1 MKSQIKFSVII
12 TVLCLIVFPVEVA
25 VAVPIG
31 TAFTYQ
37 GRLIDANEPADG
49 LYDFQFRLFDDA
61 NTVTGNQVGGDV
73 NKPDVDVID
82 GYFTIGLDFGS
93 DPNMF
98 NGDARWLEIDVR
110 IGDSN
115 DPNAYST
122 LMPRQELTPTPYA
135 LQTRGIFVDDSGN
148 VGIGTTSPGAKLEV
162 KGRIKDETG
171 FVMPIGTILAY
182 SAATAP
188 SGWLLCDGSSYS
200 TSAYPDLFA
209 LIQYTFGG
217 SGGSFNV
224 PDFRGRFLRGWAN
237 GQARDPDRTSRTAMN
252 TGGNTGDSIGS
263 VQDDNFK
270 EHNHQGSHLVNTGGG
285 GSGAYGAT
293 FTMYGIGVTGG
304 NETRPK
310 NAYVNFII
318 KY

>member
-1 MKSQIKFSVII
+1 MKVVKKLTILFLVFG
-12 TVLCLIVFPVEVA
+12 LICGLVQTCEA
-25 VAVPIG
+25 SSMG

-37 GRLIDANEPADG
+37 GRLIDANDPADG
-49 LYDFQFRLFDDA
+49 LYDFRFKLYDDA
-61 NTVTGNQVGGDV
+61 NTITGNQVGGDV

-115 DPNAYST
+115 DPNVYST

-135 LQTRGIFVDDSGN
+135 LQTRGIFVDGSGN

-224 PDFRGRFLRGWAN
+224 PDFRGRFLRGWAD
-237 GQARDPDRTSRTAMN
+237 GQSTDPDRASRTEMN

-270 EHNHQGSHLVNTGGG
+270 SHNHSGSDLVNTGGG
-285 GSGAYGAT
+285 GTGAYGAT
-293 FTMYGIGVTGG
+293 FTMYGIGFNGG

-310 NAYVNFII
+310 NANVSFII